1 MNLVKCFRTTDI
13 LSFFRLVYI
22 IHLDCGW
29 LTVIIWLLCFLLLVR
44 ALSTASISP
53 AILQPAVFP
62 RSPDQVIIAAT
73 ATAAAEVRPPPAHVI
88 AASPPLLPTSPP
100 AGTLLKLIREIL
112 LQFPIFIS
120 QYRVAILLVRGG
132 LSEKFE
138 KLRHYPRPGLEP
150 TTERK
155 SEILS
160 NKRRR
165 TSGIATV

>member
-1 MNLVKCFRTTDI
+1 MNHEHFFAQVVLALGFPSPLRNAAYSIFALTDLTASGLSGRNLVKCFRTTDI
-13 LSFFRLVYI
+13 LSFFRLVCI

-62 RSPDQVIIAAT
+62 RSPDQVIIAAA

-112 LQFPIFIS
+112 L
-120 QYRVAILLVRGG
+120 
-132 LSEKFE
+132 
-138 KLRHYPRPGLEP
+138 
-150 TTERK
+150 
-155 SEILS
+155 
-160 NKRRR
+160 
-165 TSGIATV
+165 